1 MFIYNKQ
8 KTIEQKHNQRTK
20 NMYVISKSR
29 QGILYICYT
38 IFQIFE
44 KPKNNACPIL
54 SIIGFENKY
63 DHIIDL
69 IELQFLPNNQYMG
82 PYVFIHVLFNFKK
95 YPLIFLTLKFWKM
108 FFEISGCEAPTKRVK
123 TW

>member
-1 MFIYNKQ
+1 
-8 KTIEQKHNQRTK
+8 
-20 NMYVISKSR
+20 
-29 QGILYICYT
+29 
-38 IFQIFE
+38 
-44 KPKNNACPIL
+44 
-54 SIIGFENKY
+54 
-63 DHIIDL
+63 
-69 IELQFLPNNQYMG
+69 MG